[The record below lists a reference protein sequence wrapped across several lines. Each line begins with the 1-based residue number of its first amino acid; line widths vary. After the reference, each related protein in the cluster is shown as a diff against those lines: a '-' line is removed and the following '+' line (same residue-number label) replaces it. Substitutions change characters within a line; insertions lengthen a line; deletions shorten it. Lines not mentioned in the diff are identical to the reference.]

1 MNVVE
6 CEVGKMGLQFFSED
20 GVYLSD
26 PCYMT
31 ASLNTTLVF
40 MLAVFAK
47 FFVWVIYL
55 VHFAVLEPFKIIFF
69 LFFNNHFSIF
79 LY

>member
-1 MNVVE
+1 MRGGENGAAV
-6 CEVGKMGLQFFSED
+6 FSED

-47 FFVWVIYL
+47 FFVWIIYL
-55 VHFAVLEPFKIIFF
+55 VHFVVLA
-69 LFFNNHFSIF
+69 L
-79 LY
+79 

>member
-1 MNVVE
+1 MDVGE
-6 CEVGKMGLQFFSED
+6 CGWMRGGENGAAVFFR
-20 GVYLSD
+20 GWCLSIND

-55 VHFAVLEPFKIIFF
+55 VHFAVLA
-69 LFFNNHFSIF
+69 L
-79 LY
+79 